1 MKINNEERDY
11 ILDSSLISTTFC
23 QQRSNKTLYNAKL
36 INCNGYCQLYTFSS
50 DKSIKIEE
58 KEKKQSKLDISVLD
72 TDLLSKI
79 DNNNNCLSNDI
90 DLEKY
95 IRIQTQLDR
104 FRVFNTSKQANTNKN
119 KEIDLKNI
127 MRSKLQ
133 CQRLAKCNSDI
144 WETFITLTFADNI
157 TDIKIANKEFNKF
170 ISKIKRV
177 YKDFKYIC
185 VPEFQKRG
193 AIHYHLLTNISINNE
208 KLIYRQLDNNKYFH
222 IKYWSNGFDKVDNI
236 KGDIK
241 KIIGYISKYMTKDID
256 NRLFGKHRYMYSQN
270 LNKPAVFYLDLSNEK
285 HIDFLNN
292 ILDNKKLIYHNE
304 YLNEFFNEKI
314 NFQEFLIENN

>member
-1 MKINNEERDY
+1 MNLNNEERDY

-36 INCNGYCQLYTFSS
+36 IDCNGYCQLYTFSN
-50 DKSIKIEE
+50 DKSIKIE
-58 KEKKQSKLDISVLD
+58 KKQSKIDISILD
-72 TDLLSKI
+72 TDLLKKI
-79 DNNNNCLSNDI
+79 DNNSNI
-90 DLEKY
+90 DNL
-95 IRIQTQLDR
+95 
-104 FRVFNTSKQANTNKN
+104 

-157 TDIKIANKEFNKF
+157 TDIKIANRELNKF

-208 KLIYRQLDNNKYFH
+208 KLIYRQLDNKKYFH
-222 IKYWSNGFDKVDNI
+222 IKYWNNGFDKVDNI

-270 LNKPAVFYLDLSNEK
+270 LNKPVVSYLDLSNEK
-285 HIDFLNN
+285 HIVFLNN

-314 NFQEFLIENN
+314 DFQEFLNFNYIDNK